1 MTRFLL
7 KNMKIILGKKLG
19 MSQVF
24 DETGKVIPVTLL
36 EAGPCKVL
44 EVLNKEKNGYDS
56 IQLGFIERKEKKA
69 LKSGK
74 GKNFTYIK
82 EFRGEGEFNVGDTV
96 DVSIFEEGDMVK
108 VSGVSKGKGFQGG
121 VKRHGMS
128 GRDRTHGV
136 KHDHRTIGSVGSAWP
151 QRVIKGRHMP
161 GRMGADRVSVKNLKV
176 IKIDKENNTIAVK
189 GAIPGHYG
197 TLIEVRG

>member
-1 MTRFLL
+1 
-7 KNMKIILGKKLG
+7 

-24 DETGKVIPVTLL
+24 DEKGKVIPVTLL
-36 EAGPCKVL
+36 EAGPCRVL
-44 EVLNKEKNGYDS
+44 GVMNKDKNGYDS
-56 IQLGFIERKEKKA
+56 IQLGFQEKAEKKA
-69 LKSGK
+69 LKSQK

-82 EFRGEGEFNVGDTV
+82 EFKGEGDFNVGDTV
-96 DVSIFEEGDMVK
+96 DVSVFEEGDMVK
-108 VSGVSKGKGFQGG
+108 VSGVTKGKGFQGG

-128 GRDRTHGV
+128 GRNRTHGV
-136 KHDHRTIGSVGSAWP
+136 KHDHRTIGSIGSAWP

-197 TLIEVRG
+197 TLVEVRG